1 MKKLFLT
8 ILMVILITGC
18 KSKVLIKIDGTHIE
32 ENLYYLKEK
41 TQLIDNDINVTFYD
55 DAKQYLD
62 VKGTVEGFKLEP
74 LENYNDNES
83 AIRMY
88 NTYESF
94 EQLSNS
100 LLLKSCYDL
109 YKISKENDNSYNVTT
124 SDRFTCFE
132 RYKELDNV
140 ELVIETDN
148 NVLYSNADRI
158 EENKY
163 IWNITRNNSDNK
175 KISITVSKN
184 KNEEKERKEKNNKK
198 YKEILIGLGS
208 AAGIIIL
215 VTLFIAIKHKRVNKI

>member
-41 TQLIDNDINVTFYD
+41 TQLIDNNINVTFYD
-55 DAKQYLD
+55 DAKSYLD
-62 VKGTVEGFKLEP
+62 VKGTVEGFRIEP
-74 LENYNDNES
+74 LENYNDNEA

-88 NTYESF
+88 NTYDSF

-100 LLLKSCYDL
+100 LLLKNCYDL
-109 YKISKENDNSYNVTT
+109 YKISKENDNSYNITT

-148 NVLYSNADRI
+148 NISYSNADRI

-163 IWNITRNNSDNK
+163 IWNITKNNSDNK

-184 KNEEKERKEKNNKK
+184 KNEEKIKKEKNKIK